1 MKKWVLR
8 GCKVSAEQISAT
20 ARKLGISVS
29 AARLLAVRGLVEPQD
44 IEDYFASSLD
54 LLHLPGELKDL
65 NKGCDILWQGI
76 KDGQKIAVFG
86 DYDAD
91 GITSTSIMT
100 LVLRRL
106 GGDVRYYIPRRD
118 TEGYGL
124 NCSAVEKLAAEGVKI
139 LLTLDNGIAAFE
151 QVQLAKDLGMTVIIA
166 DHHEVPFDIVDTGSV
181 YKVPV
186 ADAVIDPKQRDCPY
200 PFKSI
205 CAGMLAYKLAERMY
219 ELAGRDWQSEHLEY
233 LIFAAIATVCDIMD
247 LTDENRELV
256 KYALEHIAESP
267 NLGLRALL
275 EVNSLEP
282 QSLSSY
288 HIGFTIGPCINASG
302 RLENAAQAVELFI
315 TEDCDRA
322 MELARHL
329 FELNICRKDLS
340 TEGVEKIRAEIEA
353 NGYAQNKVIVVHQPL
368 LPESVAGIV
377 AGRIKEIYNRPTF
390 VLAGNKEQVK
400 GSGRSVEGFNMFK
413 ALVECAD
420 LLDMYGGHFMA
431 TGLTIPA
438 ANIDE
443 LRRRLNE
450 NCKMETD
457 DMLPVIYID
466 MSLPVERALSGMGF
480 AQFIANMAPFGHG
493 NAAPLFGD
501 RDLQVKRIQLMGA
514 DKQIIRFFFAD
525 RIRQGLCS
533 AISFRKKDEF
543 EQIVRGQ
550 GGEEM
555 WQRLLKGQPVNLSL
569 DIVYSI
575 EINEFK
581 GSRNVQLQIKDLRLH
596 QNQ

>member
-315 TEDCDRA
+315 TEDYDRA

-353 NGYAQNKVIVVHQPL
+353 NGYAQNKVIVVHQPQ

-390 VLAGNKEQVK
+390 VLAGDKDQVK

-450 NCKMETD
+450 NCQMETD
-457 DMLPVIYID
+457 DMLPVVYID

-493 NAAPLFGD
+493 NASPLFGD

-525 RIRQGLCS
+525 RMRQGLCS

-543 EQIVRGQ
+543 EQIVLEQ

-575 EINEFK
+575 EINEFR
-581 GSRNVQLQIKDLRLH
+581 GNRSVQLQIKDLRLH

>member
-457 DMLPVIYID
+457 DMLPVIYIATG
-466 MSLPVERALSGMGF
+466 L
-480 AQFIANMAPFGHG
+480 NMAF
-493 NAAPLFGD
+493 
-501 RDLQVKRIQLMGA
+501 
-514 DKQIIRFFFAD
+514 
-525 RIRQGLCS
+525 
-533 AISFRKKDEF
+533 
-543 EQIVRGQ
+543 
-550 GGEEM
+550 
-555 WQRLLKGQPVNLSL
+555 
-569 DIVYSI
+569 SI
-575 EINEFK
+575 C
-581 GSRNVQLQIKDLRLH
+581 R
-596 QNQ
+596 

>member
-20 ARKLGISVS
+20 AKKMGISVS
-29 AARLLAVRGLVEPQD
+29 AARLLAVRGLIEPED
-44 IEDYFASSLD
+44 IEDYFASTLH

-124 NCSAVEKLAAEGVKI
+124 NSSAVEKLAAEGVKI

-166 DHHEVPFDIVDTGSV
+166 DHHEVPFDIIDTGSV
-181 YKVPV
+181 YKVPA

-275 EVNSLEP
+275 EVNSLQP

-288 HIGFTIGPCINASG
+288 HIGFAIGPCINASG
-302 RLENAAQAVELFI
+302 RLENAAQAVELFL
-315 TEDCDRA
+315 TEDYDRA

-329 FELNICRKDLS
+329 FELNIYRKDLS
-340 TEGVEKIRAEIEA
+340 SEGVEKIRAEIDA
-353 NGYAQNKVIVVHQPL
+353 NGYAQNKVIVVHQPQ

-390 VLAGNKEQVK
+390 VLAGDKEQVK